1 MAAADLNLEVGDTV
15 DPETIMEAGMY
26 LTSEMQCNLEVLHT
40 L

>member
-1 MAAADLNLEVGDTV
+1 MGAADLNLEVVDTV

-26 LTSEMQCNLEVLHT
+26 LTSEMQYNLDVLCA